1 MSVAEILGRGPRG
14 QRDGLG
20 VRSLILTY
28 IRQNSNGVTAQLVA
42 QAARISE
49 SWAKRLLEELCAQ
62 REIYDRKMQGFR
74 GILYYPNGKLVHKYL
89 QEAREFGS
97 QIFRVS
103 VHEGTRQPR
112 IQIQERQFTLLDGE
126 KVEGSIFVDLDNA
139 PKLLAFIQD
148 MLTRLNEIEEAKRI
162 VTQ

>member
-1 MSVAEILGRGPRG
+1 MAEPEISVAEVLGRGPRG

-28 IRQNSNGVTAQLVA
+28 VRQNPEGVTAQMVA

-49 SWAKRLLEELCAQ
+49 SWSKRLLEELCVQ
-62 REIYDRKMQGFR
+62 REIYDRKVKGFR
-74 GILYYPNGKLVHKYL
+74 GTLFYPNGKLVHKYL
-89 QEAREFGS
+89 QEAREFGA

-103 VHEGTRQPR
+103 VHEGTREPR

-126 KVEGSIFVDLDNA
+126 KVE
-139 PKLLAFIQD
+139 
-148 MLTRLNEIEEAKRI
+148 
-162 VTQ
+162 